1 MPAIV
6 GRGRAPR
13 GDHIWPGFV
22 DALATLLLVI
32 IFVLAVFMIT
42 FFFLS
47 QALSGRDEALE
58 RLNRQ
63 LVEIAELLA
72 LERQSSE
79 ELRLNITQLSASL
92 QESTS
97 ERDQLALN
105 LEETTSKLAAAEQMV
120 TADRQTIQAQL
131 GEIERLKRDI
141 AALTSVRD
149 GLEEQLGSLAKSLD
163 ESESLT
169 SRLRDES
176 KELETRLRDQSKEL
190 DARLAD
196 ERDRTLLAQ
205 KELEDR
211 ELRLSELQR
220 RYNEST
226 DSLSKEKDISAAAQ
240 AQVALLIQQLSAV
253 RQQLARLNAAL
264 EAAEAKDEEQNAVI
278 ADLGKRLNVALARKV
293 EELSRYRSEFFGRL
307 REILGDRRDIR
318 VVGDRFVFQSE
329 VLFDSGSDQIGL
341 GGQDQLAQLAAALL
355 EIASSIPPE
364 LHWVLRVDGHTDVV
378 PISTGRFPSNWEL
391 STARA
396 VSVVKFLIGQG
407 VPPERLAATGFG
419 EFQPLD
425 SRADEIGHRRNRR
438 IELKLTER

>member
-1 MPAIV
+1 M
-6 GRGRAPR
+6 
-13 GDHIWPGFV
+13 
-22 DALATLLLVI
+22 
-32 IFVLAVFMIT
+32 
-42 FFFLS
+42 
-47 QALSGRDEALE
+47 
-58 RLNRQ
+58 
-63 LVEIAELLA
+63 
-72 LERQSSE
+72 
-79 ELRLNITQLSASL
+79 
-92 QESTS
+92 
-97 ERDQLALN
+97 
-105 LEETTSKLAAAEQMV
+105 
-120 TADRQTIQAQL
+120 
-131 GEIERLKRDI
+131 
-141 AALTSVRD
+141 
-149 GLEEQLGSLAKSLD
+149 
-163 ESESLT
+163 
-169 SRLRDES
+169 
-176 KELETRLRDQSKEL
+176 
-190 DARLAD
+190 
-196 ERDRTLLAQ
+196 
-205 KELEDR
+205 
-211 ELRLSELQR
+211 
-220 RYNEST
+220 
-226 DSLSKEKDISAAAQ
+226 
-240 AQVALLIQQLSAV
+240 
-253 RQQLARLNAAL
+253 
-264 EAAEAKDEEQNAVI
+264 I